1 LGEKK
6 EGYRA
11 TKSSKPPSN
20 AKAVYRAKLDI
31 KIDLSAVGINE
42 DSIIEEQN
50 RVLKKLIEKGI
61 NVDDFTPIEIKYHNH
76 VNTTKKG
83 IKNKRYCVTLPRV
96 GGQYKFRRE
105 VSKSLVRATLDNL
118 KKQRPDAY
126 AKVEADFKP
135 SYQTTQKALVSYLK
149 NSRDKKRGAK
159 VSVLKR
165 WGKFSPLYGSKL
177 KPVSFGLVDNT
188 WCPDWH
194 TELAGIV
201 AEIQRK
207 GFKKAKSRYFK
218 ERAKALGSYNY
229 LIREMKSSPL
239 GLLKLSLN
247 HRRKRERAKARIK
260 ATNEMIKKIK
270 ALERTNFIDLFM
282 G

>member
-1 LGEKK
+1 LDEKK

-105 VSKSLVRATLDNL
+105 VSKSVVRATLDNL

-188 WCPDWH
+188 WRPDWQ

-201 AEIQRK
+201 AEIQR
-207 GFKKAKSRYFK
+207 
-218 ERAKALGSYNY
+218 
-229 LIREMKSSPL
+229 
-239 GLLKLSLN
+239 
-247 HRRKRERAKARIK
+247 
-260 ATNEMIKKIK
+260 
-270 ALERTNFIDLFM
+270 
-282 G
+282 